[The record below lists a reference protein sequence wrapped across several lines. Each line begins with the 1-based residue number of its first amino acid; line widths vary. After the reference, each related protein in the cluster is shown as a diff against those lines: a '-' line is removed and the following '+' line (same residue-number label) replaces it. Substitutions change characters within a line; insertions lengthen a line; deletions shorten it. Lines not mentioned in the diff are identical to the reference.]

1 MIHKK
6 YSFLKFLVLTFFFS
20 LFFCKKNLAQESY
33 SIYQNQEFRPY
44 DRYVY
49 PAKKRF
55 HTSVKPFQISQLD
68 SIVNIDTLFR
78 YKVKRKVWD
87 IVFNRSL
94 IHYKKNDF
102 YFTIDPVMNF
112 EYGIDKGSN
121 FPKKSWINTRGFLIK
136 AKIGKKISV
145 VSSFYENQAS
155 FNDYRFY
162 RIEQLKNNV
171 IPGQGKAKIFGD
183 SLVTTKDYAL
193 AEAYISY
200 QPNKYFSIQFGHGK
214 NFFGDGYRSL
224 LLSDNS
230 FNYPFLKI
238 TTDIW
243 HIKYVNLWAQ
253 FQDISKRNLYGQAN
267 QKKWGSFHYLD
278 WSVTKWFNLAFFEA
292 VIWSDGDSTKHRGFD
307 INYANPV
314 IFTRPVEFSTG
325 SPDNALMGV
334 NGKVTLFKKHIF
346 YGQFVIDEFLW
357 KEIKNN
363 KGWWANKW
371 AIQAGYKTYD
381 LFDLEHLDIQTE
393 FNYVRP
399 FMYTHL
405 SPSTNY
411 GHYNQ
416 GLAHPMGANFWES
429 VSFLKYNFKR
439 FFLQARFSYA
449 LHGRDSIGGNFG
461 NDIWKNYS
469 THTKEYNNYV
479 GQFSPVKLQYINFSL
494 AYLVNPATNLNIYI
508 SYTQRREWA
517 NDFDK
522 TQSLITFGIR
532 TSLSNFYYDF

>member
-1 MIHKK
+1 MTCKK
-6 YSFLKFLVLTFFFS
+6 YFFLKHLLLSFSFIAFFYQNS
-20 LFFCKKNLAQESY
+20 LGQESY
-33 SIYQNQEFRPY
+33 SLYQNEGFRPY

-49 PAKKRF
+49 QAKNRF
-55 HTSVKPFQISQLD
+55 HTSVKPFQIRQLD

-78 YKVKRKVWD
+78 YRVNRKVWD
-87 IVFNRSL
+87 IAFNRSL
-94 IHYKKNDF
+94 IRYEKEDF
-102 YFTIDPVMNF
+102 AFTIDPILNF

-121 FPKKSWINTRGFLIK
+121 FPKKSWINTRGFLIT
-136 AKIGKKISV
+136 ASVGKKISV

-162 RIEQLKNNV
+162 RIEELKGNV
-171 IPGQGKAKIFGD
+171 VPGQGKAKAFGD
-183 SLVTTKDYAL
+183 SLATTKDYAW
-193 AEAYISY
+193 AEAYVSY
-200 QPNKYFSIQFGHGK
+200 QPNRYFSVKFGHGK

-238 TTDIW
+238 TTDVW
-243 HIKYVNLWAQ
+243 NIKYVNLWAQ
-253 FQDISKRNLYGQAN
+253 FQDITGARPYGQAN

-292 VIWSDGDSTKHRGFD
+292 IIWSNGDSISHRGFD

-334 NGKVTLFKKHIF
+334 NGKITLFKKHVF
-346 YGQFVIDEFLW
+346 YGQFIIDEFLW

-371 AIQAGYKTYD
+371 AVQAGYKTYD
-381 LFDLEHLDIQTE
+381 LFNLEHLDIQTE

-416 GLAHPMGANFWES
+416 SLAHPLGANFWES

-449 LHGRDSIGGNFG
+449 LHGRDSLGGNFG
-461 NDIWKNYS
+461 NDIWKNYA
-469 THTKEYNNYV
+469 THTKEYDNYV
-479 GQFSPVKLQYINFSL
+479 GQYDPIKLQYLNLSL
-494 AYLVNPATNLNIYI
+494 SYLVNPATNLNIYI
-508 SYTQRREWA
+508 GYTQRREWA
-517 NDFDK
+517 KDFDK